1 MSHKI
6 TGTVH
11 KIFDTIE
18 SSSGFRSREFV
29 LSVPDGNYTQFIKFR
44 VVKDRCDIL
53 DHFAGLQVE
62 VTFNIRG
69 REWNEKYFNDLE
81 AWGIQ
86 AVGIPK
92 QEQSQP
98 AATPPPTAPASSDGV
113 PF

>member
-11 KIFDTIE
+11 KIFDTVE

-44 VVKDRCDIL
+44 VIKERCDIL
-53 DHFAGLQVE
+53 DHFSGLEVE

-92 QEQSQP
+92 QEQATAPQP
-98 AATPPPTAPASSDGV
+98 QTAPPPPADGV